1 MKNNKNKLLLN
12 YYKGAMVL
20 EIEYLIFFDF
30 LYFYLL

>member
-12 YYKGAMVL
+12 YYKGPMVL